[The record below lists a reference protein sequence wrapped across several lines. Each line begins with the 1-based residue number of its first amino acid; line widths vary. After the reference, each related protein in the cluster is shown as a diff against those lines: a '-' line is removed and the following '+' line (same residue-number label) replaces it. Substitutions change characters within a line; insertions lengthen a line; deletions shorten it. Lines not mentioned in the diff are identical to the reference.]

1 MAVSDP
7 PKVDAGRYSSEH
19 NRTDTIA
26 EEVTLNGGHE
36 RRPRKAA
43 TNGGHERRPRTAATK
58 GGHERRPRTA
68 ATKGGLNAYADLFRT
83 LDLYRMVFDQNRQE
97 DLVQY
102 LLARLPQVKMERIA
116 EISRVDLSPV

>member
-1 MAVSDP
+1 
-7 PKVDAGRYSSEH
+7 VDAGRYSSEH

-43 TNGGHERRPRTAATK
+43 TNGGHERRPRK
-58 GGHERRPRTA
+58 A

-116 EISRVDLSPV
+116 ELSRVDLSPV